1 MPTWKPGESGNR
13 RGRPVGTGH
22 VAKLRMQLA
31 ARLDEVIESVVNA
44 AVNGDVQAARLVLE
58 RTIPPLRAEELPV
71 PLGNQFAGSRTELV
85 AAVVQAL
92 ADGRIDTARGGRLI
106 ALLSP
111 DALEERADHVER
123 LLRGVE

>member
-1 MPTWKPGESGNR
+1 
-13 RGRPVGTGH
+13 
-22 VAKLRMQLA
+22 MQLA

-85 AAVVQAL
+85 AAAAL